1 MTGAVTGAGV
11 LTATLSWTPA
21 GDATAV
27 ILRSASV
34 VITEGNWTDAHI
46 VADTL
51 PGDAAGFTAVL
62 SYESGRLYFALKS
75 QNAEGAWS
83 ALSNNG
89 FWPQLRLYLPLVLRA
104 SPPRAPFR

>member
-1 MTGAVTGAGV
+1 
-11 LTATLSWTPA
+11 
-21 GDATAV
+21 
-27 ILRSASV
+27 V

-46 VADTL
+46 VADAL

-62 SYESGRLYFALKS
+62 SYEIGRHYFALKS

-104 SPPRAPFR
+104 SPPPAPFR